1 MLAAAMFPVF
11 AGKLTF
17 KCTVNKKDA
26 IFKTGETVTFTAQML
41 EDKKPAASK
50 KFGYRLVYDTKTI
63 KCGVVDGAET
73 LTFSVKADKPG
84 WIYLRLFA
92 FAGTKSDKYYI
103 RRVLD
108 PNNTKSI
115 KAAKSGGIGA
125 MVEPDKLRHSKEEPA
140 DFDAF
145 WNGVKKELAAV
156 PVKLIEKKPVPASVI
171 AAAKV
176 QNPEKYDICD
186 VKVACAGGMPVSGYL
201 SMPKNAKPKSLPAL
215 ITYHGAGVRS
225 ARLSRSDVANN
236 IIVFDINAH
245 GIENGHPEEYYTKLS
260 NETLRPKD
268 KGSYQYHNKTDRD
281 SYYMKGMY
289 MRVLR
294 SLEFVKSLPEWDGKT
309 LVVSGGSQGGAQVL
323 VACALDHDI
332 TLARCKVPAM
342 CDHFAEASGRQPGW
356 PRLLSHKLPTEK
368 HEPEKVA
375 KCASYFDGVY
385 FAKRIK
391 CPIYLYTGFVDTTC
405 APTSV
410 FAAYNN
416 IPDGVKKSIYCVP
429 TAAHSVPENQFTPIF
444 LNHIK
449 GKALFQTKV
458 GKSK

>member
-1 MLAAAMFPVF
+1 MKKSLILLLMAAVMVPVF
-11 AGKLTF
+11 AGRVTF
-17 KCTVNKKDA
+17 QCTVNKKDA
-26 IFKTGETVTFTAQML
+26 IYKSGETVTFTAKLL
-41 EDKKPAASK
+41 EDKKPAATK
-50 KFGYRLVYDTKTI
+50 KLGYRLMYDAKVL
-63 KCGVVDGAET
+63 KCGYVDGTET

-84 WIYLRLFA
+84 WIYLRLFS
-92 FAGTKSDKYYI
+92 FGDNDVDKLHI
-103 RRVLD
+103 KRVSNPKLFVRAT
-108 PNNTKSI
+108 NM
-115 KAAKSGGIGA
+115 GGIGA
-125 MVEPDKLRHSKEEPA
+125 IVEPEKLRHSKEEPA

-201 SMPKNAKPKSLPAL
+201 SMPKGAKLKSLPAL

-368 HEPEKVA
+368 PEPEKVA

-449 GKALFQTKV
+449 GKK
-458 GKSK
+458 

>member
-1 MLAAAMFPVF
+1 MKKSLILLLMAAVMVPVF
-11 AGKLTF
+11 AGRVTF
-17 KCTVNKKDA
+17 QCTVNKKDA
-26 IFKTGETVTFTAQML
+26 IYKSGETVTFTAKLL
-41 EDKKPAASK
+41 EDKKPAATK
-50 KFGYRLVYDTKTI
+50 KLGYRLMYDAKVL
-63 KCGVVDGAET
+63 KCGYVDGTET

-84 WIYLRLFA
+84 WIYLRLFS
-92 FAGTKSDKYYI
+92 FGDNDVDKLHI
-103 RRVLD
+103 KRVSNPKLFVRAT
-108 PNNTKSI
+108 NM
-115 KAAKSGGIGA
+115 GGIGA
-125 MVEPDKLRHSKEEPA
+125 IVEPEKLRHSKEEPA

-225 ARLSRSDVANN
+225 ARLSRYDISNN
-236 IIVFDINAH
+236 TIVFDVNAH

-356 PRLLSHKLPTEK
+356 PRLLSHKLPAEK
-368 HEPEKVA
+368 PEPEKVA

-449 GKALFQTKV
+449 GKK
-458 GKSK
+458 